1 MARKGKST
9 WKLTGRIKGDTTN
22 FTVGDKIQSLEAILT
37 ATPYVRA
44 WRETLQA
51 SIPAAAAKDAQ
62 LMPNKLVITIY
73 I

>member
-22 FTVGDKIQSLEAILT
+22 FTVGDEVSLAERFVT
-37 ATPYVRA
+37 AGPYVRA
-44 WRETLQA
+44 WRETLLDQV
-51 SIPAAAAKDAQ
+51 AAARADGAILQ
-62 LMPNKLVITIY
+62 PHKLVITIY

>member
-22 FTVGDKIQSLEAILT
+22 YTVGAEVSSAERFLT
-37 ATPYVRA
+37 AAPYVKA
-44 WRETLQA
+44 WRETLLHGVESA
-51 SIPAAAAKDAQ
+51 RTDDSILQPR
-62 LMPNKLVITIY
+62 KLVITIY